1 VSRPALAGALAAAL
15 LAPACVF
22 YVGTSAQ
29 TPHGL
34 QDLRYATAPS
44 ELLRPGTT
52 REQALCALGV
62 PDRVVDGG
70 RVLLYAAP
78 AVSGQLWVITGGG
91 SGGGMQPLG
100 RSVALAVVFDAAG
113 RYVRHRLEVAGLSE
127 PHAAAQRALLAVAKD

>member
-1 VSRPALAGALAAAL
+1 MSRLARIVALACAL
-15 LAPACVF
+15 LASGCVMYF
-22 YVGTSAQ
+22 GTSAQ

-52 REQALCALGV
+52 REDVLCAYGV

-70 RVLLYAAP
+70 RVLLYAAL
-78 AVSGQLWVITGGG
+78 AESGQLWVITGGG

-100 RSVALAVVFDAAG
+100 RSVALAVAFDAAG

-127 PHAAAQRALLAVAKD
+127 PHLAAQRALRAVAKD